1 MNDDMLQAQMEQQ
14 LRDQQMMNESSKWIT
29 DPIYRDMPWGDRK
42 SAHSRK
48 STKGGVLALLVFI
61 LFTVALILVFYNS
74 H

>member
-1 MNDDMLQAQMEQQ
+1 MNEDMLQAQTDQQ

-29 DPIYRDMPWGDRK
+29 DPINRDMQWGDWK
-42 SAHSRK
+42 IGHSQK
-48 STKGGVLALLVFI
+48 STWKGGLTLLVFI